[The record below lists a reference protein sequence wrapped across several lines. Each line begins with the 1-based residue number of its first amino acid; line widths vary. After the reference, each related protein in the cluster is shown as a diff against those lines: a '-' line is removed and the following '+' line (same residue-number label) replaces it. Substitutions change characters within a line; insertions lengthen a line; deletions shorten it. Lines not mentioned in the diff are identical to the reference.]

1 MHTSNAMSINSTW
14 RDDVFIHCRVA
25 KWSKDS
31 CSSLPIKPRSY
42 HMHSSQ
48 KLYLDFLGVFCDFE
62 STSVHFS
69 FLFSFLLFVCFHR
82 WMVTNNVWNNAYW
95 CHITRQWAKC
105 KFLLWNWQTKETIR
119 PKEIS
124 ATKMLVVIV
133 WFHCEHTIVRNV
145 SWLCTIGRASAR
157 FPFIPVA
164 LLIRSW
170 FVCASDR
177 SGFLTHTHNA
187 HAPFQKS
194 YDQEKQCFGLPKV
207 ILIWSQRGLLSFGK
221 LFRWLFEMYPNASH
235 LSTTMIQG
243 ADETICVQ
251 CRNNEHSIALFQSI
265 VSWRFHHALNTSID

>member
-1 MHTSNAMSINSTW
+1 MRNLCEYALLPKNNWNAVKRPQVRLKISAFTDSHTPQKSCYNVISQVPLCYTNAHFKCHKHQFYMERWCLHSPW
-14 RDDVFIHCRVA
+14 VA
-25 KWSKDS
+25 KWSNDS
-31 CSSLPIKPRSY
+31 CASLPRSNRDHTTCTRVKSY
-42 HMHSSQ
+42 IW
-48 KLYLDFLGVFCDFE
+48 
-62 STSVHFS
+62 FS
-69 FLFSFLLFVCFHR
+69 WGYFAISNQLQCTFHFSFLLFVFFHR

-187 HAPFQKS
+187 HAPFQRS
-194 YDQEKQCFGLPKV
+194 YDQEKQCFG
-207 ILIWSQRGLLSFGK
+207 
-221 LFRWLFEMYPNASH
+221 
-235 LSTTMIQG
+235 
-243 ADETICVQ
+243 
-251 CRNNEHSIALFQSI
+251 
-265 VSWRFHHALNTSID
+265 